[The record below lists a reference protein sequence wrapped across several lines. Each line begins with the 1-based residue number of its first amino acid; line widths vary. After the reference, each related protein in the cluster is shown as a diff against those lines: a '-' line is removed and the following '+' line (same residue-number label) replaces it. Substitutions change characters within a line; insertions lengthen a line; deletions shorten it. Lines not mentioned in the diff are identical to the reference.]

1 MKTRITGLVTLFVLS
16 LSTVIAQTDKEE
28 KFKVYGN
35 CGMCESRIEKA
46 AKSVDGVTSADWDKD
61 TKMLLLTFDDAKTS
75 TDKVQMAIAKVGHD
89 TGKHTA
95 KDEVYNELPG
105 CCKYERVNHADHK
118 EGKKE

>member
-1 MKTRITGLVTLFVLS
+1 MKTRIIGLVAFFVLS
-16 LSTVIAQTDKEE
+16 LSTVMAQTVKEE

-75 TDKVQMAIAKVGHD
+75 TDKVQMAIAAVGHD
-89 TGKHTA
+89 TGKHIA
-95 KDEVYNELPG
+95 KDEVYNALPG
-105 CCKYERVNHADHK
+105 CCKYERVAHVDQI
-118 EGKKE
+118 EKK